1 MPEKGDSVK
10 RLGRPVFPP
19 RPRQLPKRLDSP
31 VNVPHPVSGV
41 RRIFSS
47 PPRMT
52 TAERTKPAPLNTY
65 PFYSPRFWHGM
76 RFRAL
81 FAMWARN
88 RFRIH
93 PLRWPMAVL
102 LVPVACVNSLFYRV
116 QNLLYAKKIER
127 TELVAP
133 PVFIVGHWRSG
144 TTMLHEMMVKDEQF
158 AFSETYDCFAPN
170 HFLATGS
177 WLPKMIWF
185 LMPRKRPMDD
195 MATAFDLPQEDEFAL
210 LGLGTPTPYLR
221 MAFPNEPAP
230 YESLYSMSGEEPEL
244 EERFGKSLTWFF
256 KALTVK
262 SPKRLILKSPPH
274 CGRLEFLSRLFPG
287 AKFIYIARS
296 PYRVIPSTDRL
307 WRALDAA
314 QGFQLPKHRNLENYV
329 FDTFDRL
336 FDAYESQRGGF
347 DEKTLCEMRYEDLVK
362 SPLETLER
370 VYRQL
375 ELPGFEA
382 VRPKIVEYLESR
394 KDFRPNK
401 HELDAGLRQKI
412 GERCEKYLA
421 RFGYA
426 REN

>member
-1 MPEKGDSVK
+1 
-10 RLGRPVFPP
+10 
-19 RPRQLPKRLDSP
+19 
-31 VNVPHPVSGV
+31 
-41 RRIFSS
+41 
-47 PPRMT
+47 
-52 TAERTKPAPLNTY
+52 
-65 PFYSPRFWHGM
+65 
-76 RFRAL
+76 
-81 FAMWARN
+81 
-88 RFRIH
+88 
-93 PLRWPMAVL
+93 MAVL
-102 LVPVACVNSLFYRV
+102 LVPVAGVNSLFYRV
-116 QNLLYAKKIER
+116 QNLLYAKRIEQ
-127 TELVAP
+127 TELVGP

-185 LMPRKRPMDD
+185 LMPSKRPMDD

-230 YESLYSMSGEEPEL
+230 YESLYSMSGEEPDL
-244 EERFGKSLTWFF
+244 EEQFGKSLKWFF

-262 SPKRLILKSPPH
+262 NPKRLILKSPPH

-314 QGFQLPKHRNLENYV
+314 QGFQLPKHRNLESYV

-336 FDAYESQRGGF
+336 FEAYESQRGGF

-362 SPLETLER
+362 APLETLER

-382 VRPKIVEYLESR
+382 VRPQIVEYLESR
-394 KDFRPNK
+394 KDYRPNK
-401 HELDAGLRQKI
+401 HELDADLRRKI
-412 GERCEKYLA
+412 GERCEKYLE

-426 REN
+426 REE